1 MSRATENLRFAL
13 AAALLLGTAVFLQA
27 RHKAEI
33 VPRSEPLSSFP
44 TAVGNWQ
51 GRRLAIS
58 DSVREV
64 LGPGDFLSRV
74 YTRPDRPYVDLFVA
88 YFPSQQAGDTIH
100 SPKNC
105 LPGSGWTPMKAERLQ
120 ITVPGRPRILAN
132 RYIIAKGAERQL
144 VLYWYQAHG
153 RTVASEYWAKIY
165 LVLDALRMNRTDGS
179 LVRVLTPITQ
189 NETEAAAEQRV
200 VDFASLAAPPL
211 DNYIP
216 R

>member
-1 MSRATENLRFAL
+1 MSRTTDNLRFAL

-27 RHKAEI
+27 RHKAEV
-33 VPRSEPLSSFP
+33 VPKSPPLTAFP
-44 TAVGNWQ
+44 IALGDWH
-51 GRRLAIS
+51 GRGLAMA
-58 DSVREV
+58 DSVRQV

-74 YTRPDRPYVDLFVA
+74 YSRPQQPYVDLFIA

-120 ITVPGRPRILAN
+120 VNVPGRPPILAN
-132 RYIIAKGAERQL
+132 RYIIAKGPERQL

-189 NETEAAAEQRV
+189 SETEATAERRV
-200 VDFASLAAPPL
+200 VDFASLLAPHL
-211 DNYIP
+211 DSYIP

>member
-1 MSRATENLRFAL
+1 MSRATDNLRFAL
-13 AAALLLGTAVFLQA
+13 AVALLLGTAVFLQA
-27 RHKAEI
+27 RHKTEI
-33 VPRSEPLSSFP
+33 VPQSKPLTGFP
-44 TAVGNWQ
+44 AAVGDWQ
-51 GRRLAIS
+51 GRGLPMS
-58 DSVREV
+58 DSVRQV

-74 YTRPDRPYVDLFVA
+74 YTRPGQPYVDFFIA

-132 RYIIAKGAERQL
+132 RYIIAKGADRQL

-179 LVRVLTPITQ
+179 LVRVLTPITP
-189 NETEAAAEQRV
+189 NETEATAEQRV
-200 VDFASLAAPPL
+200 VSFASLAAPYL
-211 DNYIP
+211 DDHIP